1 VRIVELPTG
10 GTGKQLLVL
19 VPDDYGVSVLSS
31 VDGVRAVRY
40 RPGEPLPPEAA
51 EARVFVPRFLQ
62 NDDPREIYAQLPN
75 LELVQLLSAGAE
87 RFVGQVPDGVLL
99 STCRGAHGGSTA
111 EWAIG
116 ALLAIYRDFPRFEAA
131 RLERRWDYHVTETLQ
146 DKRVLVVGAGD
157 LGEQFRRRLEPF
169 DASATLV
176 GRTARDG
183 VHGMVELPDL
193 LGEHDAVL
201 VVVPLTDE
209 TTGMV
214 DAGFLAAMRDG
225 AILVNGARG
234 PVVDTDAL
242 LAELTSG
249 RLRAALDVTDP
260 EPLPAEHPLW
270 TAPGLFLTPHVAGSC
285 TGSERRSYA
294 VVAAE
299 VARFAAG
306 EQPANLVKGDY

>member
-1 VRIVELPTG
+1 VTLI
-10 GTGKQLLVL
+10 VL
-19 VPDDYGVSVLSS
+19 VPDDYGVSALSA

-40 RPGEPLPPEAA
+40 QPGEPLPPEAA
-51 EARVFVPRFLQ
+51 DARVFVPKFLQ
-62 NDDPREIYAQLPN
+62 GTNPREVYAQLPN

-116 ALLAIYRDFPRFEAA
+116 ALLAIYRDFPVFEAA
-131 RLERRWDYHVTETLQ
+131 RQERRWDYHVTETLQ

-183 VHGMVELPDL
+183 VHGMAELPEL
-193 LGEHDAVL
+193 LGRHDAVL

-214 DAGFLAAMRDG
+214 DAEFLAAMPDG
-225 AILVNGARG
+225 AILVNAARG

-249 RLRAALDVTDP
+249 RLRAALDVTEP

-285 TGSERRSYA
+285 TGAERRSYS

-299 VARFAAG
+299 MARFAAG

>member
-1 VRIVELPTG
+1 MTLI
-10 GTGKQLLVL
+10 VL
-19 VPDDYGVSVLSS
+19 VPDDYGVTALSS

-40 RPGEPLPPEAA
+40 QPGEPLPPDAA
-51 EARVFVPRFLQ
+51 DARVFVPKFLQ
-62 NDDPREIYAQLPN
+62 GTNPREVYAQLPK

-87 RFVGQVPDGVLL
+87 RFVGQLPEGVLL

-116 ALLAIYRDFPRFEAA
+116 ALIAIYRDFPAFEAA
-131 RLERRWDYHVTETLQ
+131 RQERRWDYHVTDTLQ

-157 LGEQFRRRLEPF
+157 LAEQFRRRLEPF
-169 DASATLV
+169 DATATLV

-183 VHGMVELPDL
+183 VRGMDELPAL
-193 LGEHDAVL
+193 LPEHDAVL

-214 DAGFLAAMRDG
+214 DADFLAAMPDG

-249 RLRAALDVTDP
+249 RLRAALDVTEP

-285 TGSERRSYA
+285 TGSQRRSYA
-294 VVAAE
+294 VVVSE
-299 VARFAAG
+299 MTRFAAG

>member
-1 VRIVELPTG
+1 MTLI
-10 GTGKQLLVL
+10 VL
-19 VPDDYGVSVLSS
+19 VPDDYGVSALSS
-31 VDGVRAVRY
+31 LDGVRAVRY
-40 RPGEPLPPEAA
+40 EAGEPLPPEAA
-51 EARVFVPRFLQ
+51 DARVLVPKFLQ
-62 NDDPREIYAQLPN
+62 GTNPADVYAKLPK

-87 RFVGQVPDGVLL
+87 RFIGSVPEGVLL

-116 ALLAIYRDFPRFEAA
+116 ALLSIYRDFPAFDAA
-131 RLERRWDYHVTETLQ
+131 RRERRWDFHRTDTLQ

-169 DASATLV
+169 DATATLV

-183 VHGMVELPDL
+183 VHGMDELPAL

-214 DAGFLAAMRDG
+214 DAAFLAAMPDG

-242 LAELTSG
+242 VAELTSG
-249 RLRAALDVTDP
+249 RLRAALDVTEP
-260 EPLPAEHPLW
+260 EPLPEDHPLW

-285 TGSERRSYA
+285 TGSERRAYA
-294 VVAAE
+294 VATSE
-299 VARFAAG
+299 IARFAAG

>member
-1 VRIVELPTG
+1 M
-10 GTGKQLLVL
+10 L
-19 VPDDYGVSVLSS
+19 VPDDYGVTALSS

-40 RPGEPLPPEAA
+40 QPGEPLPPDAA
-51 EARVFVPRFLQ
+51 DARVFVPKFLQ
-62 NDDPREIYAQLPN
+62 GTNPREVYAQLPK

-87 RFVGQVPDGVLL
+87 RFVGQLPEGVLL

-116 ALLAIYRDFPRFEAA
+116 ALIAIYRDFPAFEAA
-131 RLERRWDYHVTETLQ
+131 RQERRWDYHVTDTLQ

-157 LGEQFRRRLEPF
+157 LAEQFRRRLEPF
-169 DASATLV
+169 DATATLV

-183 VHGMVELPDL
+183 VRGMDELPAL
-193 LGEHDAVL
+193 LPEHDAVL

-214 DAGFLAAMRDG
+214 DADFLAAMPDG

-249 RLRAALDVTDP
+249 RLRAALDVTEP

-285 TGSERRSYA
+285 TGSQRRSYA
-294 VVAAE
+294 VVVSE
-299 VARFAAG
+299 MTRFAAG

>member
-1 VRIVELPTG
+1 M
-10 GTGKQLLVL
+10 L

-31 VDGVRAVRY
+31 VDGVSAIRY

-62 NDDPREIYAQLPN
+62 GTSPNEVYAQLPK

-87 RFVGQVPDGVLL
+87 RFVGQVPEGVLL

-116 ALLAIYRDFPRFEAA
+116 ALLAIYREFPAFEVA
-131 RLERRWDYHVTETLQ
+131 RRERRWDYHVTDTLQ

-169 DASATLV
+169 DATATLV

-183 VHGMVELPDL
+183 VHGMDELPAL
-193 LGEHDAVL
+193 LPEHDAVL
-201 VVVPLTDE
+201 IVVPLTDE

-214 DAGFLAAMRDG
+214 DADFLAAMPDG

-249 RLRAALDVTDP
+249 RLRAALDVTEP

-294 VVAAE
+294 VVASE